1 MTWKLEMGVETLQPQ
16 DHLLEEQI
24 MDKMLEIAQN
34 YLAMKI
40 RARMVLSALILVHQS
55 CKYIK
60 VSYNSN
66 ND

>member
-24 MDKMLEIAQN
+24 MDKMLETVQN

-40 RARMVLSALILVHQS
+40 RARMVLSA
-55 CKYIK
+55 
-60 VSYNSN
+60 
-66 ND
+66 